1 MGDFMARW
9 LPKRSITVLGKSFSL
24 NPGPWNAKEHAL
36 IVVAYWGS
44 VRRHARREWSPK
56 PLTVPLQCY
65 TAYGLG
71 PLSALELYYERRIHA
86 GWGIMFLL
94 TTQMIGYGFA
104 GIFRD
109 ILVRPPKLYYPGVL
123 PNVAL
128 FNAMHRSPAVTQ
140 KSLRFFVYVAVA
152 TFIWQWVPGIMFRE
166 SFHRRTDR
174 LASALPSLP
183 ANPPSIQRCSR
194 PYPCSAT

>member
-1 MGDFMARW
+1 MYYFKPYTNTLSSYAVQLLSWGMGDAMARW
-9 LPKRSITVLGKSFSL
+9 LPKRTFTVLSYSFSL

-44 VRRHARREWSPK
+44 
-56 PLTVPLQCY
+56 CY

-71 PLSALELYYERRIHA
+71 PLSALELYYGRKLNA
-86 GWGIMFLL
+86 GWGILFLL

-109 ILVRPPKLYYPGVL
+109 ILVRPPKMYYPGVL

-128 FNAMHRSPAVTQ
+128 FNAMHKNPTVT
-140 KSLRFFVYVAVA
+140 KSSLRFFTYVAIA
-152 TFIWQWVPGIMFRE
+152 TFIWQWCPGVMFPML
-166 SFHRRTDR
+166 S
-174 LASALPSLP
+174 SLP
-183 ANPPSIQRCSR
+183 LLCYMGHGNWQAFLLGSGS
-194 PYPCSAT
+194 T